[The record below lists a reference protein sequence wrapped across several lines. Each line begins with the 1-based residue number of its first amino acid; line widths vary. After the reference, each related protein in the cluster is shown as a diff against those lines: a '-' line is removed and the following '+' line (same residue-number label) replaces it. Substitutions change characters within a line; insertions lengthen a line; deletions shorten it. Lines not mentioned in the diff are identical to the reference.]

1 MPIYDI
7 DYSNTIFYKI
17 YCKDENVTDLY
28 VGHTTNFVQRKY
40 AHKRACTREKDSNY
54 KQKVYQAIRNNGGWE
69 NWKMVIIGFHECEC
83 HYDARKIEQQYFEDL
98 NATLNSIHPLPKP
111 KPKVESKK
119 IDPVTVVSEQIDT
132 ITEGSLDVKENKPD
146 KKFYC
151 EKCDY
156 KCNKKS
162 DYEKHLMTRKHKI
175 LTNTSEMSSKVV
187 EYVCE
192 CGKQYKHRQSLY
204 HHKKNCKYIHL
215 DFKENKS
222 VQNFYCEKC
231 DFGCSKKSNYEKHLS
246 TAKHTMVTE
255 MVTDNYEKNIRYYY
269 CACGKQYKHRQN
281 LYHHKKNCKHHVSS
295 QGSNMLSEPTIEYLL
310 KENLEMKQLMIR
322 LCKMIEHKITPHEP
336 IQELSSLL

>member
-111 KPKVESKK
+111 KPKVEGKK

-132 ITEGSLDVKENKPD
+132 ITEDSLDVKENKHD

-156 KCNKKS
+156 KCDKKS
-162 DYEKHLMTRKHKI
+162 SYKKHLMTRKHKI
-175 LTNTSEMSSKVV
+175 LTNTSEMSSKVA

-204 HHKKNCKYIHL
+204 HHKKNCKY
-215 DFKENKS
+215 D
-222 VQNFYCEKC
+222 
-231 DFGCSKKSNYEKHLS
+231 
-246 TAKHTMVTE
+246 
-255 MVTDNYEKNIRYYY
+255 
-269 CACGKQYKHRQN
+269 
-281 LYHHKKNCKHHVSS
+281 VSS

-322 LCKMIEHKITPHEP
+322 LCKIIEHKITPHEP
-336 IQELSSLL
+336 IQELSSLP